1 MTGPSPYDP
10 CVSQP
15 IGDRKRTVEEALA
28 QGVAGWSRAGSVLV
42 RPLEELGTRGAVELG
57 LVLGSYAL
65 LALMVN
71 SFDVDLPPDRKESV
85 MPV

>member
-1 MTGPSPYDP
+1 MQKS
-10 CVSQP
+10 
-15 IGDRKRTVEEALA
+15 ALLIKPF
-28 QGVAGWSRAGSVLV
+28 GH
-42 RPLEELGTRGAVELG
+42 AV